1 MTAEISHG
9 DLSHSSSVA
18 QLGVDASDL
27 HGSLTGFLCAG
38 GRTSPT
44 HWLTDLELDD
54 DQVGAEADV
63 FEQLHADIVAALEDT
78 ALAFEPLLP
87 PDSTPLEQ
95 RADALVAWCRGF
107 LGGIGLAD
115 ATERVAALDDD
126 SQEMLRDIGQI
137 AASNFEFAG
146 GEEDEQSLTEL
157 IEYVRVAVLNLHAE
171 FNRPAATPSRT
182 LH

>member
-1 MTAEISHG
+1 MTAEITHG

-38 GRTSPT
+38 GKTTPN

-63 FEQLHADIVAALEDT
+63 FEQMYADIVAALDDHG
-78 ALAFEPLLP
+78 LGFEPLLP
-87 PDSTPLEQ
+87 PDSAPMEQ

-115 ATERVAALDDD
+115 ATTRVAALDDD
-126 SQEMLRDIGQI
+126 SQEMLRDIGHI
-137 AASNFEFAG
+137 AASNLEFAG

-157 IEYVRVAVLNLHAE
+157 VEYIRVAVLSLHAE
-171 FNRPAATPSRT
+171 FNRPAAQSSRT

>member
-1 MTAEISHG
+1 MTAEITYG

-38 GRTSPT
+38 GKTT
-44 HWLTDLELDD
+44 ATQWLSDLELDD
-54 DQVGAEADV
+54 DQVGAEIDV
-63 FEQLHADIVAALEDT
+63 FEQLHADIVEALEDN
-78 ALAFEPLLP
+78 ALGFEPLLP
-87 PDSTPLEQ
+87 PDAAPLEE
-95 RADALVAWCRGF
+95 RTDALVAWCRGF

-115 ATERVAALDDD
+115 ATDRVALLDDD

-137 AASNFEFAG
+137 AASKMEFLG
-146 GEEDEQSLTEL
+146 GEEDERSLTEL
-157 IEYVRVAVLNLHAE
+157 VEYIRVAVLSLHAE
-171 FNRPAATPSRT
+171 FNRPSTPPGKT